1 MPTPTTSPTSTT
13 DQDKPRRAG
22 GRPRSTDPR
31 TMRGIRMTAREWAT
45 FQALGGSDWFAQAMA
60 RAKLTPE
67 QRARRDGL
75 MQQGLDLET
84 SAAPK

>member
-1 MPTPTTSPTSTT
+1 MPNTTTTPPAE
-13 DQDKPRRAG
+13 PRRAG

-60 RAKLTPE
+60 RAKLSPE

-75 MQQGLDLET
+75 MQPELEIDV
-84 SAAPK
+84 SQP

>member
-1 MPTPTTSPTSTT
+1 MTATPPPTMTTPTTA

-31 TMRGIRMTAREWAT
+31 TMRGIRMTAHEWAT
-45 FQALGGSDWFAQAMA
+45 FQALGGVDWFGRTIA

-67 QRARRDGL
+67 QRADRDARL
-75 MQQGLDLET
+75 KAD
-84 SAAPK
+84 